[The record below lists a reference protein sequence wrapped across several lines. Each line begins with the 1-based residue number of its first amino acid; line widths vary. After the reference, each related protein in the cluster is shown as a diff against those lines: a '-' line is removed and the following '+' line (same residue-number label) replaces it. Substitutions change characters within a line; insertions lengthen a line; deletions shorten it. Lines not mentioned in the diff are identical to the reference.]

1 MLTHDERVV
10 RSAQDSAAGL
20 GAPSRGLIA
29 SLILWLRA
37 VWRWFWSPS
46 AKYSLGLLVIVA
58 FAAGI
63 LFWGGFNT
71 AMEMTNT
78 ETFCISCHEMQSNVY
93 REYQQTI
100 HYTNRTGVRAV
111 CTDCHV
117 PKDWYHKTIRKI
129 QASNE
134 LLHHFLGTIDT
145 REKFVDKRIDLA
157 KNVWR
162 TMKSTDSRECRN
174 CHNLASMDFSTQEKR
189 SAEKHQLSLKDG
201 STCIDCHHG
210 IAHKL
215 PAGSEAAF
223 DEIERELGP
232 KLRK

>member
-1 MLTHDERVV
+1 MRTHDERIV
-10 RSAQDSAAGL
+10 RSAHDVAAG
-20 GAPSRGLIA
+20 GGVRSSRTIRETAG
-29 SLILWLRA
+29 A
-37 VWRWFWSPS
+37 VWRWFWTPS
-46 AKYSLGLLVIVA
+46 AKYSLGFLVIVA
-58 FAAGI
+58 FVAGI

-71 AMEMTNT
+71 AMEATNT
-78 ETFCISCHEMQSNVY
+78 ETFCISCHEMEKNVY

-117 PKDWYHKTIRKI
+117 PKDWFHKTVRKI

-145 REKFVDKRIDLA
+145 RDKFVDKRIELA

-174 CHNLASMDFSTQEKR
+174 CHNLQHMDFSAQEKR
-189 SAEKHQLSLKDG
+189 SAEKHQLSLREG

-215 PAGSEAAF
+215 PPGSEDAF
-223 DEIERELGP
+223 DDLERELG
-232 KLRK
+232 KTATR

>member
-1 MLTHDERVV
+1 MRSHDERVV
-10 RSAQDSAAGL
+10 RSAHDVAGGVGVRRGRTIRELIIAA
-20 GAPSRGLIA
+20 
-29 SLILWLRA
+29 
-37 VWRWFWSPS
+37 WRWFWSPS
-46 AKYSLGLLVIVA
+46 AKYSLGFLVIVA
-58 FAAGI
+58 FVAGI

-71 AMEMTNT
+71 AMEATNT
-78 ETFCISCHEMQSNVY
+78 ETFCISCHEMEKNVY

-117 PKDWYHKTIRKI
+117 PKDWFHKTVRKV

-145 REKFVDKRIDLA
+145 REKFVDKRITLA

-174 CHNLASMDFSTQEKR
+174 CHNLQHMDFSAQEKR
-189 SAEKHQLSLKDG
+189 SVEKHQLSLKQG

-215 PAGSEAAF
+215 PAGSEDAF
-223 DEIERELGP
+223 DELERELGP
-232 KLRK
+232 TARR